1 MIDSGNEKKV
11 QELAKPEVVNVP
23 DDRGGYTSLHHAAL
37 KGKKGQP
44 PTSSYL
50 YSPTEPQI
58 TKIIFLRS
66 R

>member
-11 QELAKPEVVNVP
+11 QELAKSEIVNVP

-44 PTSSYL
+44 P
-50 YSPTEPQI
+50 
-58 TKIIFLRS
+58 IFVLPLNLKS
-66 R
+66 QK